1 MACETAVTGGFYAG
15 TAGAADQIT
24 TVPAGSTCT
33 WDKYDAANY
42 GWLIAKTDEQIE
54 TSFADIE
61 NALALSDNVVVT
73 DAANIT
79 AGHYLATAANI
90 KGATITFKAGLTVNE
105 DVTVPE
111 DSAFIIEGNLAI
123 DGDDTL
129 TVNGEVEVSGTL
141 SGNSS
146 MAGTGKVTANEV
158 SATSFAA
165 PAAGATLKLVLQ
177 TETDTV
183 VNASE
188 WSIGGYTGNA
198 VKAPAGTYVANN
210 SLWTLTETVTE
221 IEATTLADDTMLSQ
235 LFSVT
240 NQVVAASVTAGE
252 SVNVTNEKTLVLTGN
267 TGSSARV
274 YIAAQGT
281 VELRGNIA
289 WNLGNFVGVGA
300 GATIEF
306 TGSLATN
313 PINNG
318 VTQTFYADGVVVITY
333 TQIANSTFE
342 FDLNAAGTGNSG
354 FVKQ

>member
-1 MACETAVTGGFYAG
+1 MCIR
-15 TAGAADQIT
+15 DR
-24 TVPAGSTCT
+24 
-33 WDKYDAANY
+33 DKYDAANY

-146 MAGTGKVTANEV
+146 MAGTGKVTAN
-158 SATSFAA
+158 
-165 PAAGATLKLVLQ
+165 
-177 TETDTV
+177 
-183 VNASE
+183 
-188 WSIGGYTGNA
+188 
-198 VKAPAGTYVANN
+198 
-210 SLWTLTETVTE
+210 
-221 IEATTLADDTMLSQ
+221 
-235 LFSVT
+235 
-240 NQVVAASVTAGE
+240 
-252 SVNVTNEKTLVLTGN
+252 
-267 TGSSARV
+267 
-274 YIAAQGT
+274 
-281 VELRGNIA
+281 IA